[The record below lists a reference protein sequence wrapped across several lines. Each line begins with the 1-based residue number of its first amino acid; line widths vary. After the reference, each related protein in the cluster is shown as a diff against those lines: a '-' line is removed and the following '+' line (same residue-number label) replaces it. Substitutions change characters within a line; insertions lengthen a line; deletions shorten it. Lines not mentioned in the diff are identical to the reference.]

1 MVNPNPTWACSS
13 SAYCEYIYIHKYAYI
28 YPTFGCLWQV
38 RSVLRDAERLLLRSL
53 AGGCEQLSLNII
65 KYTYTYIYVLIYVPP
80 LTILQVRS
88 VLRDAERPYI
98 YLLIYQFIILSIYTH
113 IHKCTYIKYIYR
125 HTPPSMAG
133 AVCTP

>member
-1 MVNPNPTWACSS
+1 
-13 SAYCEYIYIHKYAYI
+13 
-28 YPTFGCLWQV
+28 
-38 RSVLRDAERLLLRSL
+38 VLRDAERLLLRSL

-98 YLLIYQFIILSIYTH
+98 YLSINLSIYLSIH
-113 IHKCTYIKYIYR
+113 IYINVHI
-125 HTPPSMAG
+125 
-133 AVCTP
+133 